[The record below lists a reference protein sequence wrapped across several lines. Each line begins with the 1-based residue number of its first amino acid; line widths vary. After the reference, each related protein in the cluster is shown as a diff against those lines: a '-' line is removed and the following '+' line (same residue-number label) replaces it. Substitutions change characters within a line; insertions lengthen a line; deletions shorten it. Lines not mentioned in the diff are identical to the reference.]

1 MQHDLILPIDHAMA
15 RTLRIGDVLFLSGT
29 LFTARDQAH
38 VLMLDM
44 HASGEVLPFDPS
56 QMALFHCGPVMSKQS
71 DGWKVVAAGPTT
83 SIRMESTEAQ
93 FLESFRPPIIIGKGG
108 MGDSTSA
115 ALQSVG
121 AVYTQYTGG
130 AGALAAQRIESVE
143 GVEWLEKLG
152 MPEAVWLLKAKQ
164 FGPLLVTM
172 DATGG
177 NLYKDLDRTI
187 AENVKAVMARIDT
200 A

>member
-1 MQHDLILPIDHAMA
+1 
-15 RTLRIGDVLFLSGT
+15 
-29 LFTARDQAH
+29 
-38 VLMLDM
+38 
-44 HASGEVLPFDPS
+44 
-56 QMALFHCGPVMSKQS
+56 MALFHCGPLMSRHA

-83 SIRMESTEAQ
+83 SIRMESTEDR
-93 FLESFRPPIIIGKGG
+93 FLEMFRPPIIIGKGG
-108 MGDSTSA
+108 MGDRTSV

-121 AVYTQYTGG
+121 AVYAQYTGG

-143 GVEWLEKLG
+143 GVKWLEKLG
-152 MPEAVWLLKAKQ
+152 MTEAVWLLKAKQ

-172 DATGG
+172 DAAGG

-187 AENVKAVMARIDT
+187 AENVKAVIACIDS

>member
-1 MQHDLILPIDHAMA
+1 
-15 RTLRIGDVLFLSGT
+15 
-29 LFTARDQAH
+29 
-38 VLMLDM
+38 
-44 HASGEVLPFDPS
+44 
-56 QMALFHCGPVMSKQS
+56 
-71 DGWKVVAAGPTT
+71 
-83 SIRMESTEAQ
+83 
-93 FLESFRPPIIIGKGG
+93 
-108 MGDSTSA
+108 MGDRTSA

-121 AVYTQYTGG
+121 AVYAQYTGG